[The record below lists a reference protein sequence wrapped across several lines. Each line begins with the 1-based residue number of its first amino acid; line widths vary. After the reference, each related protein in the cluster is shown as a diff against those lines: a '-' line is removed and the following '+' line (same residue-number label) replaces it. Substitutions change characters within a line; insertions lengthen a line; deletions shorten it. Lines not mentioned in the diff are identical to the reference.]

1 MAIQWSAAVR
11 NARLDAWETAIG
23 TSAHLHMYTGSMP
36 ANVGAAATGNKIID
50 ITLASDW
57 AAAASNGSKVLN
69 NLTIS
74 TTALTPGG
82 TVGYYRIYASDNTT
96 CHEQGTI
103 TATGGGG
110 DMTVD
115 NPTFATGQ
123 TVQITAFTKTE
134 PGA

>member
-23 TSAHLHMYTGSMP
+23 TTAHLHMYTGAMP
-36 ANVGAAATGNKIID
+36 ANVGTAASGTKLID
-50 ITLASDW
+50 ITLATDW
-57 AAAASNGSKVLN
+57 ATAASAGAKALA
-69 NLTIS
+69 NLPLS
-74 TTALTPGG
+74 TTALAAG
-82 TVGYYRIYASDNTT
+82 TAGYYRIYASDNTT
-96 CHEQGTI
+96 CHEQGTV

-115 NPTFATGQ
+115 NPVFASGQ
-123 TVQITAFTKTE
+123 TVQVTAFTKTE